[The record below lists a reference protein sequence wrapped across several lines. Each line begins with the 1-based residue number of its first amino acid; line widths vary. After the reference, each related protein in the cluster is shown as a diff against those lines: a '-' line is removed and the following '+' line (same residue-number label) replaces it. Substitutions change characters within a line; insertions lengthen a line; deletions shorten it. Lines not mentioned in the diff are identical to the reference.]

1 MIYALLLI
9 TATGAQ
15 TFGNYANLSECQA
28 AAREFQRQ
36 EIKAGCVRQESQEE
50 SAARDAARAQNM
62 MKSFMQMIPAQK

>member
-9 TATGAQ
+9 TATGVQ
-15 TFGNYANLSECQA
+15 PFGNYTNLSECQA

-50 SAARDAARAQNM
+50 SMARAQNM
-62 MKSFMQMIPAQK
+62 MKNLMQIMPVQK

>member
-15 TFGNYANLSECQA
+15 PFGNYTNLSECQA

-50 SAARDAARAQNM
+50 SAARAQNM
-62 MKSFMQMIPAQK
+62 MKSLMQIIPAQK

>member
-9 TATGAQ
+9 TTTGAQ
-15 TFGNYANLSECQA
+15 TFGHYSNIKECES

-50 SAARDAARAQNM
+50 SAARAQNM

>member
-15 TFGNYANLSECQA
+15 PFGNYSNLSECQA

-50 SAARDAARAQNM
+50 SMARAQNM
-62 MKSFMQMIPAQK
+62 MKNLMQIMPVQK

>member
-15 TFGNYANLSECQA
+15 PFGNYANLAECQA

-50 SAARDAARAQNM
+50 SMARAQNM
-62 MKSFMQMIPAQK
+62 MKNLMQIMPLQK

>member
-50 SAARDAARAQNM
+50 SAARAQNM

>member
-15 TFGNYANLSECQA
+15 TFGNYSNIKECES

-50 SAARDAARAQNM
+50 SAARAQNM

>member
-15 TFGNYANLSECQA
+15 PFGHYTNLTECQS

-50 SAARDAARAQNM
+50 SMAQAQNM

>member
-1 MIYALLLI
+1 MIYTLLLI

-15 TFGNYANLSECQA
+15 NFGSYNSLSDCQS

-50 SAARDAARAQNM
+50 SVARAQNM
-62 MKSFMQMIPAQK
+62 MQSFMKMIPAEKP

>member
-1 MIYALLLI
+1 MIYTLLLV
-9 TATGAQ
+9 TATGVQ
-15 TFGNYANLSECQA
+15 TFGNYSNIKECES

-50 SAARDAARAQNM
+50 SAARAQNM